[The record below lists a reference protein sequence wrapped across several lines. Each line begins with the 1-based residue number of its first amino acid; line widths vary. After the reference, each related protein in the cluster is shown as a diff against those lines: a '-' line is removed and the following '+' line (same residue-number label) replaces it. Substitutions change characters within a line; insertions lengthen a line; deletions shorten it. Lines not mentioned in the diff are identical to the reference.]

1 MSYALKLA
9 AAGIAFMLAGIVA
22 VILVTNLWFRIGLG
36 SAIVVL
42 GGALLLFAWR
52 TDRKAK
58 EERAGLE
65 RI

>member
-22 VILVTNLWFRIGLG
+22 VVLVTNLWFRIGLG

-42 GGALLLFAWR
+42 GGILLFFAWR
-52 TDRKAK
+52 SDRKAK

>member
-9 AAGIAFMLAGIVA
+9 AAGIAFMLAGVVA

-36 SAIVVL
+36 SAIVIL

-52 TDRKAK
+52 TDRKAR
-58 EERAGLE
+58 EEREGLE
-65 RI
+65 RV

>member
-1 MSYALKLA
+1 MSYPLKLGA
-9 AAGIAFMLAGIVA
+9 AAIAFFLVGIVA

-42 GGALLLFAWR
+42 GGGLLFFAWR
-52 TDRKAK
+52 TDRKAR

-65 RI
+65 NV

>member
-9 AAGIAFMLAGIVA
+9 AAGIAFMLAGVVA

-42 GGALLLFAWR
+42 GGILLFFAWR
-52 TDRKAK
+52 SDRKAK